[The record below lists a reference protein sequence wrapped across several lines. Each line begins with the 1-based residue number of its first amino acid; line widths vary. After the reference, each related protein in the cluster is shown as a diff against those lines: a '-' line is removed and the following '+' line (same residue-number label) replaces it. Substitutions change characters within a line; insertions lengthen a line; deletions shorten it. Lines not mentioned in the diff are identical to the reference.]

1 MKRDEL
7 SKHTRAQLLALAKQ
21 RGLRGISRLRK
32 AELVARLVA
41 ATPTPL
47 PPDGQPRAVI
57 APSTKQAEEG
67 STARPTESAPEPSPL
82 LSPSSPAP
90 TVPHPHASAQEGTQ
104 IRDLDSA
111 PAPTEEAQCVG
122 SLDAQPVTE
131 IQHELPNSQ
140 SALRVAQASPP
151 ALELPPTYND
161 NRLVL
166 VARDPHCLYAYWDFS
181 VEQMSAAQ
189 TRLGVKCAQ
198 PILRVLEVTDRESPA
213 PQGQNSVDIELP
225 PFATQWYIGVA
236 RADTDYYVEV
246 GYRTPDGRF
255 APLGRSNVATT
266 PRDTISPST
275 TAQWWTP
282 PGRQAGPVP
291 PPQHPPL
298 PLEVLVDELGS
309 SPGGPTGREG
319 PPSRPRH
326 GPAQPSSSGILG
338 RKG

>member
-7 SKHTRAQLLALAKQ
+7 SKHTRAQLLVLAKQ

-41 ATPTPL
+41 AMPTSL
-47 PPDGQPRAVI
+47 PPDGQLGAVI
-57 APSTKQAEEG
+57 ATSTKQTEEV
-67 STARPTESAPEPSPL
+67 STASPSESAPKP
-82 LSPSSPAP
+82 SPSSPVP
-90 TVPHPHASAQEGTQ
+90 TVPHPYASAQEGPL
-104 IRDLDSA
+104 IRDLGSA
-111 PAPTEEAQCVG
+111 PTPAAETQCVG
-122 SLDAQPVTE
+122 SLDAQSVTE
-131 IQHELPNSQ
+131 IQHEPPNSQ
-140 SALRVAQASPP
+140 SALRVAEAPPP
-151 ALELPPTYND
+151 ALELPSTYND

-189 TRLGVKCAQ
+189 TRLGVKGAQ
-198 PILRVLEVTDRESPA
+198 PILRVVEVTDRECPA
-213 PQGQNSVDIELP
+213 VHAQNSVDIELP

-236 RADTDYYVEV
+236 RADTDYCVEV